1 MVMHCN
7 GGSIEHLQAIGYG
20 GNRKVLA
27 WYADLDM
34 GGKFTLDHG
43 SQSRRLRY
51 RTKRRTTTKS
61 IVIGKVGRTVG
72 LPGSQGD
79 ICL

>member
-7 GGSIEHLQAIGYG
+7 GGSTEHLQAIGYG

-51 RTKRRTTTKS
+51 RTKRRTTTKKYCHWKS
-61 IVIGKVGRTVG
+61 WAHCWSTR
-72 LPGSQGD
+72 
-79 ICL
+79 